1 MTNVTHLLSLEGRV
15 AVITGA
21 ATGIAREAA
30 GLLDGTS
37 NATPLA
43 CKS

>member
-1 MTNVTHLLSLEGRV
+1 MTNVTHLLSLEGV
-15 AVITGA
+15 AGIEGA
-21 ATGIAREAA
+21 ATGIDREAA
-30 GLLDGTS
+30 ELLDGTS